1 MSLRLELGERL
12 EEKFRK
18 AAMETY
24 GYEKG
29 SLKKAAQEAF
39 ESWISRKQEGVKEV
53 ENPVKLIEGIFSSLK
68 GKYTSVQLQHE
79 AKDLWTKSIRQS
91 IR

>member
-1 MSLRLELGERL
+1 MSLRLEVGDKL
-12 EEKFRK
+12 EKKFRQ

-29 SLKKAAQEAF
+29 SLKKAAEEAF
-39 ESWISRKQEGVKEV
+39 ELWISMGKQGSMKDVGD
-53 ENPVKLIEGIFSSLK
+53 PVKLIEGMFLPLK

-79 AKDLWTKSIRQS
+79 SKKLWIKK
-91 IR
+91 